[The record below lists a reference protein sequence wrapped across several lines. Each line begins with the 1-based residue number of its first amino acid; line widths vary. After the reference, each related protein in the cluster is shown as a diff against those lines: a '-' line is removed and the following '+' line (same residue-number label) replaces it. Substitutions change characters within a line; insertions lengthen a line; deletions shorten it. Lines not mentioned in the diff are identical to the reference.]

1 MSKTTKFFKH
11 PVLFWQDAYRKK
23 QAGEKARKS
32 ALTTLPKGDATAVIS
47 HGNKS
52 ERFIPDWYRPEAG
65 YELKLAME
73 SSKPIFLYIPWI
85 AEHTNTLIDNI
96 QSEEDYT
103 LAPLDFVAD
112 LNTHRREVLRFAR
125 ENPDTYRKMIVR
137 RLIPLRP
144 KLAGIIFTFDWAP
157 VMRVIAHVCEELSIP
172 RILIP
177 HESVFV
183 DKTKYYWDPKSYAS
197 QPLADVI
204 LGWGDLQKSIFVE
217 RGYPASRFFSVGAPK
232 FDKYTEY
239 LPNLSRP
246 QYFRLFGLSPAQ
258 KTVLFASQPLDSQL
272 NMRVARE
279 SQRKA
284 IGDLLTA
291 CESLEYQLIVRL
303 PPSKDNILGAGLE
316 KRLVLSSYAAIDDAL
331 CYLVPPEEAIY
342 HSDVVASVNS
352 TMMFEGFLMGKMP
365 LSTKYVDFDQIWA
378 PCRFPLATN
387 LVEIKR
393 HLETYMAEG
402 FVADQAGMEWAASQF
417 SNGSFDGRST
427 TRIRDYLIEA
437 ARPGVLTPQ
446 LSPLNKVFNRERVDI
461 IAIPSSDATWH
472 GVQRYLLPM
481 LNANQR
487 IQSNQGKD
495 SIIELAS
502 VDLFVQWGITEK
514 LEKKKQME
522 ARNALGRELVILED
536 GFIRSVGIG
545 LSGEP
550 GLSIILDDTT
560 SYYDATKPSRLE
572 RLLQS
577 GPELT
582 EQEMVRAEALIAKI
596 VEGRVSKYNHAP
608 DAPLSIGNPQKLK
621 ILLLDQRRG
630 DQSVVSGMADEAT
643 FRKMLQDAIHHYP
656 NHDILIKQHPDA
668 ITGGKG
674 SYFDNQSLAFIKNVD
689 NVFLIDF
696 DINPHA
702 LFDVVEEVHVVTSG
716 MGFEALMAGKKVH
729 CYGMPF
735 YAGWELTEDRLQISR
750 RSRQRRLTDVFH
762 FAYVDLSRYYNPDLG
777 RACDLEE
784 AIDYIVLHR

>member
-23 QAGEKARKS
+23 QVAKKGGGS
-32 ALTTLPKGDATAVIS
+32 ASNIPLN
-47 HGNKS
+47 GNVVPINASNKKM
-52 ERFIPDWYRPEAG
+52 ERVIPDWYKPEAG

-85 AEHTNTLIDNI
+85 TEHTNSLINNI
-96 QSEEDYT
+96 QSEDDYT
-103 LAPLDFVAD
+103 LAPLDFVTD
-112 LNTHRREVLRFAR
+112 LNIHRREVLRFAR

-144 KLAGIIFTFDWAP
+144 HLAGIIFTFDWAP

-172 RILIP
+172 RVLIP

-183 DKTKYYWDPKSYAS
+183 DKNKYYWDPKSFAS

-204 LGWGDLQKSIFVE
+204 LGWGDLQKSIFSE
-217 RGYPASRFFSVGAPK
+217 RGYPESRFISVGAPK
-232 FDKYTEY
+232 FDKYTGY

-246 QYFRLFGLSPAQ
+246 QYFRLFGLLPGRP
-258 KTVLFASQPLDSQL
+258 TVLFASQPLDSQL
-272 NMRVARE
+272 DMKVARE

-284 IGDLLTA
+284 IGDLLMA
-291 CESLEYQLIVRL
+291 CESLEFQLIVRL
-303 PPSKDNILGAGLE
+303 PPSKDNILGAALE
-316 KRLVLSSYAAIDDAL
+316 KRLVLSASAAIDDAL

-365 LSTKYVDFDQIWA
+365 LSTKYVEFDQIWE
-378 PCRFPLATN
+378 PCRFPVAKN
-387 LVEIKR
+387 LTGIQD
-393 HLETYMAEG
+393 HLESYRKNG
-402 FVADQAGMEWAASQF
+402 FSADPAGMAWAALQF

-427 TRIRDYLIEA
+427 IRIRDYLIEA
-437 ARPGVLTPQ
+437 AKPDVLTPQ
-446 LSPLNKVFNRERVDI
+446 RSPLNKVFNRERVDI
-461 IAIPSSDATWH
+461 IAIPSSDVTWN

-487 IQSNQGKD
+487 IQSNQGKE
-495 SIIELAS
+495 SLIELAS

-514 LEKKKQME
+514 TEKKKQME
-522 ARNALGRELVILED
+522 ARNALGRELLILED
-536 GFIRSVGIG
+536 GFVRSVGIG

-572 RLLQS
+572 CLLES

-582 EQEMVRAEALIAKI
+582 EQQAARAEALIAGI
-596 VEGRVSKYNHAP
+596 VGSRISKYNHAP
-608 DAPLSIGNPQKLK
+608 DAPLTIGNPKRPK
-621 ILLLDQRRG
+621 ILLLDQRQG
-630 DQSVVSGMADEAT
+630 DQSVLSGMADDST
-643 FRKMLQDAIHHYP
+643 FRKMLQDAIHHYSD
-656 NHDILIKQHPDA
+656 HDILIKQHPDA
-668 ITGGKG
+668 ILGGKG
-674 SYFDNQSLAFIKNVD
+674 SYFNNQSLAFIKNVD

-702 LFDVVEEVHVVTSG
+702 LFDIVEEVHVVTSG
-716 MGFEALMAGKKVH
+716 MGFEALMAGKKVYCH
-729 CYGMPF
+729 GMPF
-735 YAGWELTEDRLQISR
+735 YAGWGVTEDRIQLDR
-750 RSRQRRLTDVFH
+750 RARKRSLVEIFH
-762 FAYVDLSRYYNPDLG
+762 FAYVDLSRYYSPDLG
-777 RACDLEE
+777 RACELEE
-784 AIDYIVLHR
+784 LVDYIVKHR

>member
-23 QAGEKARKS
+23 QAAEKARKS
-32 ALTTLPKGDATAVIS
+32 VHGAPSNGHIVALNAQS
-47 HGNKS
+47 HKT
-52 ERFIPDWYRPEAG
+52 ERSIPDWYRPQEG

-96 QSEEDYT
+96 QSEQDYT
-103 LAPLDFVAD
+103 LAPLDFVTD

-183 DKTKYYWDPKSYAS
+183 DKNKYYWDPKSFAS

-204 LGWGDLQKSIFVE
+204 LGWGDLQKSIFAE
-217 RGYPASRFFSVGAPK
+217 RGYPESRFLSVGAPK
-232 FDKYTEY
+232 FDKYTDY
-239 LPNLSRP
+239 LPNLSRS
-246 QYFRLFGLSPAQ
+246 QYFRLFGLLPGQ

-272 NMRVARE
+272 NMKIARE

-284 IGDLLTA
+284 IGDLLSA
-291 CESLEYQLIVRL
+291 CESLGFQLIVRL
-303 PPSKDNILGAGLE
+303 PPSKDNILGGELA
-316 KRLVLSSYAAIDDAL
+316 KRLVLSDCAAIDDAL

-365 LSTKYVDFDQIWA
+365 LSTKYVDFDQLWE
-378 PCRFPLATN
+378 PCRFPVARN
-387 LVEIKR
+387 LSGIKR
-393 HLETYMAEG
+393 HLETYGAEG
-402 FVADQAGMEWAASQF
+402 FIADPAGMEWAASQF

-437 ARPGVLTPQ
+437 AKPGILTPQ
-446 LSPLNKVFNRERVDI
+446 RSPLNKVFNRERVDI

-487 IQSNQGKD
+487 IQSNQGKE
-495 SIIELAS
+495 SLIELAS

-514 LEKKKQME
+514 AEKKKQME
-522 ARNALGRELVILED
+522 ARNALGRELLILED
-536 GFIRSVGIG
+536 GFVRSVGIG

-550 GLSIILDDTT
+550 GLSIILDDST

-582 EQEMVRAEALIAKI
+582 ERESARAETLIAKI
-596 VEGRVSKYNHAP
+596 VGNRVSKYNHAP
-608 DAPLSIGNPQKLK
+608 DAPLTIGSPQRPK

-630 DQSVVSGMADEAT
+630 DQSVVSGMADDSS
-643 FRKMLQDAIHHYP
+643 FRKMLQEAIHHYP
-656 NHDILIKQHPDA
+656 DHDILIKQHPDA
-668 ITGGKG
+668 ITGGNAEPGSSRLALWGMSRTNPFLPLPGLGVDYFNRVQYRVLQRMRRQEDARAAAKG
-674 SYFDNQSLAFIKNVD
+674 GQSSW
-689 NVFLIDF
+689 
-696 DINPHA
+696 
-702 LFDVVEEVHVVTSG
+702 HVI
-716 MGFEALMAGKKVH
+716 EQK
-729 CYGMPF
+729 
-735 YAGWELTEDRLQISR
+735 RL
-750 RSRQRRLTDVFH
+750 
-762 FAYVDLSRYYNPDLG
+762 
-777 RACDLEE
+777 
-784 AIDYIVLHR
+784 

>member
-1 MSKTTKFFKH
+1 MSKATKFFKH

-23 QAGEKARKS
+23 QVAEKAVHGAPSNGNS
-32 ALTTLPKGDATAVIS
+32 AAINAPAQTI
-47 HGNKS
+47 
-52 ERFIPDWYRPEAG
+52 ERAIPGWYRPEEG

-85 AEHTNTLIDNI
+85 SEHTNALIDNI
-96 QSEEDYT
+96 QSESDYT
-103 LAPLDFVAD
+103 LAPLDFVTD
-112 LNTHRREVLRFAR
+112 LNNYRREVLRFAR

-177 HESVFV
+177 HESVFM
-183 DKTKYYWDPKSYAS
+183 DKDKYYRDPKSFAS

-204 LGWGDLQKSIFVE
+204 LGWGELQKSIFVD
-217 RGYPASRFFSVGAPK
+217 RGYPEARFLSVGAPK
-232 FDKYTEY
+232 FDKYTDY
-239 LPNLSRP
+239 LPNLSRS
-246 QYFRLFGLSPAQ
+246 QYYRLFGLSPSQ
-258 KTVLFASQPLDSQL
+258 RTVLFASQPLDSQL
-272 NMRVARE
+272 NVKVARE

-284 IGDLLTA
+284 ISDLLTV
-291 CESLEYQLIVRL
+291 CESLDFQLVVRL
-303 PPSKDNILGAGLE
+303 PPSKDNILGAALK
-316 KRLVLSSYAAIDDAL
+316 KRLVLSDRAAIDDPL

-365 LSTKYVDFDQIWA
+365 LSTKYVDFDQIWE
-378 PCRFPLATN
+378 PCRFPVATHLAG
-387 LVEIKR
+387 IR
-393 HLETYMAEG
+393 QHLETFRSEG
-402 FVADQAGMEWAASQF
+402 FTADPAGMEWAASQF

-427 TRIRDYLIEA
+427 TRIRDYLLEA

-446 LSPLNKVFNRERVDI
+446 RSPLNKVFNRERVDI
-461 IAIPSSDATWH
+461 IAIPSSDVIWQ

-487 IQSNQGKD
+487 IQSNRGKD
-495 SIIELAS
+495 SLIELAS

-514 LEKKKQME
+514 VEKKKQME
-522 ARNALGRELVILED
+522 ARNALGRELLIIED
-536 GFIRSVGIG
+536 GFVRSVGIG

-582 EQEMVRAEALIAKI
+582 GPEAARAAALIARI
-596 VEGRVSKYNHAP
+596 VGNRISKYNHAP
-608 DAPLSIGNPQKLK
+608 DAPLSLGSLHKPK

-630 DQSVVSGMADEAT
+630 DQSVVSGMADDST
-643 FRKMLQDAIHHYP
+643 FRKMLQEAIRHYP
-656 NHDILIKQHPDA
+656 DHDILIKQHPDA
-668 ITGGKG
+668 ITGRKG
-674 SYFDNQSLAFIKNVD
+674 SYFDNQSLAFLRNVE
-689 NVFLIDF
+689 NLFLIDF
-696 DINPHA
+696 DVNPHA
-702 LFDVVEEVHVVTSG
+702 LFDIVEEVHVVTSG
-716 MGFEALMAGKKVH
+716 MGFEALLAGKTVH

-735 YAGWELTEDRLQISR
+735 YAGWGLTEDRLYLDR
-750 RSRQRRLTDVFH
+750 RSRKRQLAEVFH
-762 FAYVDLSRYYNPDLG
+762 FAYVDLSRYYSPDLE
-777 RACDLEE
+777 RACELE
-784 AIDYIVLHR
+784 ALIDYIVLHR

>member
-1 MSKTTKFFKH
+1 
-11 PVLFWQDAYRKK
+11 
-23 QAGEKARKS
+23 
-32 ALTTLPKGDATAVIS
+32 
-47 HGNKS
+47 
-52 ERFIPDWYRPEAG
+52 
-65 YELKLAME
+65 ME